1 MENDTIAAIA
11 TGNAN
16 AGISIIRVSGKDAI
30 KIADKLTPNL
40 DLVSCNAREMYLTLI
55 DGGNVKDRA
64 LVVKFIAP
72 KTFTG
77 EDVVEF
83 HLHGGQV
90 LTTLMLKQ
98 IIKAGARLAAP
109 GEFSK
114 RAFMNG
120 KMSLDGVEG
129 TIDVINAQS
138 EAEVT
143 AGYNLYIGAL
153 KEKTEKL
160 QSVLTDLLAEI
171 EVSLDYPE
179 EDIEY
184 STQNKILKATNDIN
198 AELEALI
205 ASFETGKVIKE
216 GINVAIVGKP
226 NVGKSSLLNAMLNYN
241 RAIVTSIEGTT
252 RDTLEE
258 TYSYKGVNVNL
269 IDTAGIRE
277 SDNQIERIGIE
288 RSKASVN
295 EANII
300 LLVVDGS
307 QKLSSQD
314 REVFELV
321 KNVQKP
327 LIIAI
332 NKSDIESENQLS
344 TKKEIESEFAG
355 RKIFVI
361 SAQNDNGVSD
371 IKEEIYNVVYGSQMS
386 SNQLIITNLRHLE
399 ALSKANESI
408 ILAKNAISSVGLD
421 CVALDLKAA
430 WSALSQITGKEI
442 TEEVL
447 DTIFSKFCLG
457 K

>member
-16 AGISIIRVSGKDAI
+16 AGISIIRVSGKDAVN
-30 KIADKLTPNL
+30 IASKLTPSL
-40 DLVSCNAREMYLTLI
+40 DLQNANAREMYLTLI
-55 DGGNVKDRA
+55 DGGEVKDRA

-98 IIKAGARLAAP
+98 IIKAGARLAQP
-109 GEFSK
+109 GEFTK
-114 RAFMNG
+114 RAFLNG
-120 KMSLDGVEG
+120 KMSLDGAEG

-153 KEKTEKL
+153 KDKTEKL
-160 QSVLTDLLAEI
+160 QTVITDLLAEI

-179 EDIEY
+179 QDIEY
-184 STQNKILKATNDIN
+184 MAEQKILKATNDIN
-198 AELEALI
+198 IQLENLI
-205 ASFETGKVIKE
+205 SSFETGKVIKE

-226 NVGKSSLLNAMLNYN
+226 NVGKSSLLNAMLSYN
-241 RAIVTSIEGTT
+241 RAIVTDIEGTT

-258 TYSYKGVNVNL
+258 SYSYKGINVNL

-277 SDNQIERIGIE
+277 SDNQIEKIGIE
-288 RSKASVN
+288 RSKDSVN
-295 EANII
+295 SANII
-300 LLVVDGS
+300 LLVIDGS
-307 QKLSSQD
+307 QKLTEQD
-314 REVFELV
+314 KDVFEIV
-321 KNVQKP
+321 KKSNKP
-327 LIIAI
+327 IIVAI
-332 NKSDIESENQLS
+332 NKSDIQSDNHLDNRTYIEQTFEN
-344 TKKEIESEFAG
+344 K
-355 RKIFVI
+355 KIFTI
-361 SAQNDNGVSD
+361 SAQNDEGVGD
-371 IKEEIYNVVYGSQMS
+371 IKEEIYSVVYASQMS
-386 SNQLIITNLRHLE
+386 SNQLIITNIRHLE
-399 ALSKANESI
+399 ALQKANESI
-408 ILAKNAISSVGLD
+408 ITARDAIGVVGLD

-447 DTIFSKFCLG
+447 DSIFSKFCLG